1 MYPAAI
7 NSAVFENFA
16 EANRAILTYLHQ
28 RLGFALWMVTRVEG
42 NDWIMLQV
50 EDNGYGVE
58 EGTVLSWADSFCS
71 QMVQG
76 LGPRIAPCAEDI
88 PAYVAAPIKQQLPIS
103 AYIGVPLIRKNG
115 SLFGTLC
122 AIDKVQHDESLLLEL
137 PMLELFAKLITAQLE
152 SDLIAI
158 EQTRQQELTEQEAM
172 IDSLT
177 GVLNRGGWDKHLKIE
192 EERAR
197 SYGNSA
203 CVLYIDLDDLKKIN
217 DTAGHE
223 QGDILIRNAA
233 QIIRNAVRKS
243 DIVARMGGD
252 EFAVLAIDCDINASD
267 MLLNKVI
274 QALEYKGINAS
285 VGKAMRDHKTGLSS
299 AVNAADKAMYAVKAE
314 RRRVKSETP
323 LISWNAIDGCVD

>member
-1 MYPAAI
+1 
-7 NSAVFENFA
+7 
-16 EANRAILTYLHQ
+16 
-28 RLGFALWMVTRVEG
+28 
-42 NDWIMLQV
+42 
-50 EDNGYGVE
+50 
-58 EGTVLSWADSFCS
+58 
-71 QMVQG
+71 
-76 LGPRIAPCAEDI
+76 
-88 PAYVAAPIKQQLPIS
+88 
-103 AYIGVPLIRKNG
+103 
-115 SLFGTLC
+115 
-122 AIDKVQHDESLLLEL
+122 
-137 PMLELFAKLITAQLE
+137 MLELFAKLITAQLE